1 VWFISSRL
9 SIFAAPLLISY
20 RIQMKAFSASVL
32 SATFVLA
39 IASSAFCQDFQSA
52 FAKAFVAGDTANQH
66 AILSKW
72 EAEDPSD
79 A

>member
-1 VWFISSRL
+1 
-9 SIFAAPLLISY
+9 
-20 RIQMKAFSASVL
+20 MKAFSASVL

>member
-1 VWFISSRL
+1 
-9 SIFAAPLLISY
+9 
-20 RIQMKAFSASVL
+20 MKAFSASVL
-32 SATFVLA
+32 STTFDLVFV
-39 IASSAFCQDFQSA
+39 SSAFCQDFQSA